1 MNAILKS
8 LIIALVVTVVFI
20 ILHVIFM
27 QVDKK
32 LSMSHGGIFATVF
45 VAAVLAPLLSELSG
59 LNKRLC
65 K

>member
-1 MNAILKS
+1 MNAVLKS
-8 LIIALVVTVVFI
+8 LIIGLVVTVVFV

-32 LSMSHGGIFATVF
+32 MSMSHGGIFATVF
-45 VAAVLAPLLSELSG
+45 VAAILAPLISEWIG
-59 LNKRLC
+59 LNKKLC